1 MNKDK
6 FLIFWRRYGPY
17 FLFGTAFS
25 QILLFENFVMAS
37 LFIILGFMLIT
48 DND

>member
-17 FLFGTAFS
+17 FLFGTALG
-25 QILLFENFVMAS
+25 QILLFGNLATGL